1 MVTEEVVSRG
11 DMQQVD
17 IPFLFAYVAD
27 WMIRM
32 LTWFRPTESI
42 QPGRPHDEASLAH
55 AGLTAST
62 ASHHGW
68 AWRMALPPCAARHL
82 GFSPCP
88 EYLAEQTPRAPMVI
102 RTRLVELSSLEAV
115 AYRQK
120 LRGGQSG
127 VVILRPDTAQPGL
140 ALLNHQSGQPDP
152 AANTPAALYPLEA
165 FQEALELTSGLP
177 YSSRGPVRS
186 PAAVPGA
193 PAVAA
198 VEAPAAPE
206 LAEEPSGADL
216 ATVNSADYQAIVKAY
231 TNKKGEISYD
241 LLNKA
246 LIQAARSNPYVA
258 EMIGRG
264 ASEAEIRDHVVK
276 ANVEAVTGN
285 RAISQAEVN
294 AIVELLDAVSPRAVL
309 RELNEELRRMLAERR

>member
-1 MVTEEVVSRG
+1 
-11 DMQQVD
+11 
-17 IPFLFAYVAD
+17 
-27 WMIRM
+27 
-32 LTWFRPTESI
+32 
-42 QPGRPHDEASLAH
+42 
-55 AGLTAST
+55 
-62 ASHHGW
+62 
-68 AWRMALPPCAARHL
+68 
-82 GFSPCP
+82 
-88 EYLAEQTPRAPMVI
+88 MVI

-152 AANTPAALYPLEA
+152 AANTPADLYPLEA

-186 PAAVPGA
+186 PAAVLGA
-193 PAVAA
+193 PDTAA
-198 VEAPAAPE
+198 VEASAAPE

-231 TNKKGEISYD
+231 TNKKGEISYE

-258 EMIGRG
+258 ELVARS

-276 ANVEAVTGN
+276 ANFEAVTGN

-294 AIVELLDAVSPRAVL
+294 AILELLDAVSPRSVL
-309 RELNEELRRMLAERR
+309 RDLNEELRRMLANAR

>member
-1 MVTEEVVSRG
+1 
-11 DMQQVD
+11 
-17 IPFLFAYVAD
+17 
-27 WMIRM
+27 
-32 LTWFRPTESI
+32 
-42 QPGRPHDEASLAH
+42 
-55 AGLTAST
+55 
-62 ASHHGW
+62 
-68 AWRMALPPCAARHL
+68 
-82 GFSPCP
+82 
-88 EYLAEQTPRAPMVI
+88 MVI

-115 AYRQK
+115 ACRQK

-127 VVILRPDTAQPGL
+127 VVILRPDIAQPGL

-152 AANTPAALYPLEA
+152 AANTPADLYPLEA

-186 PAAVPGA
+186 PAAVLGA
-193 PAVAA
+193 PAAAA

-231 TNKKGEISYD
+231 TNKKGEISCE

-258 EMIGRG
+258 ELVARS
-264 ASEAEIRDHVVK
+264 ATEAEIRDHVVK
-276 ANVEAVTGN
+276 ANFEAVTGN

-294 AIVELLDAVSPRAVL
+294 AILELLDAVSPRSVL
-309 RELNEELRRMLAERR
+309 RDLNEELRRILAEAR

>member
-1 MVTEEVVSRG
+1 
-11 DMQQVD
+11 
-17 IPFLFAYVAD
+17 
-27 WMIRM
+27 
-32 LTWFRPTESI
+32 
-42 QPGRPHDEASLAH
+42 
-55 AGLTAST
+55 
-62 ASHHGW
+62 
-68 AWRMALPPCAARHL
+68 
-82 GFSPCP
+82 
-88 EYLAEQTPRAPMVI
+88 MVI
-102 RTRLVELSSLEAV
+102 RTRLVELSTLEAV

-152 AANTPAALYPLEA
+152 AANTPADLYPLEA
-165 FQEALELTSGLP
+165 FQEALDLTSGLP

-193 PAVAA
+193 QAMAA
-198 VEAPAAPE
+198 VEAAAAPE

-231 TNKKGEISYD
+231 TNKKGELSYE

-258 EMIGRG
+258 ELVARG
-264 ASEAEIRDHVVK
+264 ASEEEIRDHVVK
-276 ANVEAVTGN
+276 ANFEAVSGN
-285 RAISQAEVN
+285 RAISQAEVK
-294 AIVELLDAVSPRAVL
+294 AILELLDAVSPRSVL
-309 RELNEELRRMLAERR
+309 RDLNEELRRILAEAR

>member
-1 MVTEEVVSRG
+1 
-11 DMQQVD
+11 
-17 IPFLFAYVAD
+17 
-27 WMIRM
+27 
-32 LTWFRPTESI
+32 
-42 QPGRPHDEASLAH
+42 
-55 AGLTAST
+55 
-62 ASHHGW
+62 
-68 AWRMALPPCAARHL
+68 
-82 GFSPCP
+82 
-88 EYLAEQTPRAPMVI
+88 MVI

-152 AANTPAALYPLEA
+152 AANTPADFYPLEA

-186 PAAVPGA
+186 PAALPGT
-193 PAVAA
+193 PAA
-198 VEAPAAPE
+198 VEALASPE
-206 LAEEPSGADL
+206 LAEEPSSADL

-231 TNKKGEISYD
+231 TNKKGEISYE

-258 EMIGRG
+258 ELVARS

-276 ANVEAVTGN
+276 ANFEAVTGN

-294 AIVELLDAVSPRAVL
+294 AILELLDAVSPRSVL
-309 RELNEELRRMLAERR
+309 RDLNEELRRILAEAR

>member
-1 MVTEEVVSRG
+1 
-11 DMQQVD
+11 
-17 IPFLFAYVAD
+17 
-27 WMIRM
+27 
-32 LTWFRPTESI
+32 
-42 QPGRPHDEASLAH
+42 
-55 AGLTAST
+55 
-62 ASHHGW
+62 
-68 AWRMALPPCAARHL
+68 
-82 GFSPCP
+82 
-88 EYLAEQTPRAPMVI
+88 MVI

-193 PAVAA
+193 PAASA
-198 VEAPAAPE
+198 VEAPAASE
-206 LAEEPSGADL
+206 LAEEPSSADL

-231 TNKKGEISYD
+231 TNKKGEISYE

-258 EMIGRG
+258 ELVARS
-264 ASEAEIRDHVVK
+264 ATEAEIRDHVVK
-276 ANVEAVTGN
+276 ANFEAVTGN

-294 AIVELLDAVSPRAVL
+294 AILELLDAVSPRSVL
-309 RELNEELRRMLAERR
+309 RDLNEELRRILANAR

>member
-1 MVTEEVVSRG
+1 
-11 DMQQVD
+11 
-17 IPFLFAYVAD
+17 
-27 WMIRM
+27 
-32 LTWFRPTESI
+32 
-42 QPGRPHDEASLAH
+42 
-55 AGLTAST
+55 
-62 ASHHGW
+62 
-68 AWRMALPPCAARHL
+68 
-82 GFSPCP
+82 
-88 EYLAEQTPRAPMVI
+88 MVI

-152 AANTPAALYPLEA
+152 AANTPADLYPLEA

-186 PAAVPGA
+186 PAAVPGT
-193 PAVAA
+193 PAA
-198 VEAPAAPE
+198 VEALASPE
-206 LAEEPSGADL
+206 LVEEPSSADL

-231 TNKKGEISYD
+231 TNKKGEISYE

-258 EMIGRG
+258 ELVARS

-276 ANVEAVTGN
+276 ANFEAVTGN
-285 RAISQAEVN
+285 RTISQAEVN
-294 AIVELLDAVSPRAVL
+294 AILELLDAVSPRSVL
-309 RELNEELRRMLAERR
+309 RDLNDELRRLLAEAR